1 MHPRLRTGSGRRP
14 CIDRYGS
21 AVHPGTREIYVTLS
35 YNDQRGDKVPLDKA
49 NPRSNNL
56 HGQILRWNEVG
67 ADPFPMRDH
76 RHHLEPGLPCHVDQC
91 AASRAELSAS
101 DGKSRPRFSTMLITR
116 NDGGVIGTSA
126 LSP

>member
-35 YNDQRGDKVPLDKA
+35 NNDQRGDKVPLDEA

-67 ADPFPMRDH
+67 ADPFPMQDH

-101 DGKSRPRFSTMLITR
+101 DGNRGPDSRRC
-116 NDGGVIGTSA
+116 
-126 LSP
+126 